1 MRREDCE
8 FHGTRR
14 DVRVTPTPGRMA
26 SPSVGPLLEPL
37 RHLGSRAL
45 VQRLHDARQP
55 GLPVAHEGG
64 GDALVADA
72 PRSADSVHVVVPTS
86 GQVKIDDVV
95 DARQVQPARSDLCG
109 DQHLGPPT
117 LDLDDGLVAVP
128 LHLVAVDPDGAK
140 IGVAV
145 DVVNNV
151 VDSGL
156 HVREHDGLRL
166 AVCPGDRLQRGDQLL
181 ELVSPADVLEPLLHV
196 GRRNADPADV
206 DLHVDRVQEVQGH
219 VLHVLGEGGGEHD
232 RLPPALPGLGHAKVL
247 DDLADLR
254 LETHV

>member
-95 DARQVQPARSDLCG
+95 DARQVQAARGDLCG
-109 DQHLGPPT
+109 DQHLGPPS
-117 LDLDDGLVAVP
+117 LDLVDGPVAVLLPLVAM
-128 LHLVAVDPDGAK
+128 DPDGAEV
-140 IGVAV
+140 GMSV
-145 DVVNNV
+145 DVIHNV
-151 VDSGL
+151 VDGGL
-156 HVREHDGLRL
+156 HVRKHDGLRL
-166 AVCPGDRLQRGDQLL
+166 AVCPGDRLQRRDQFL

-196 GRRNADPADV
+196 SRRDTDPADV